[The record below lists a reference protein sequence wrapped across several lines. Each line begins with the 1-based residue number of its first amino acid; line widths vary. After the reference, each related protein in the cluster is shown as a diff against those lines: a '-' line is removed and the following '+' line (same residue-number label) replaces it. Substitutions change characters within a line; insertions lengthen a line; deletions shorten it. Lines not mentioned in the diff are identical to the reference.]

1 MAHKYAVP
9 HAVLY
14 TTELRA
20 TKLDGPAVRLL
31 TWNVASLRSSLKK
44 VGSLLVALV
53 RFVEVCHDIA
63 PLSQLLHHWQLCAG
77 VASDG
82 SNAHNLSGKQFTRCW
97 NAFTITPMSGAC
109 WT

>member
-53 RFVEVCHDIA
+53 CFGEIRHDVA

-77 VASDG
+77 GASG
-82 SNAHNLSGKQFTRCW
+82 RSIAHNLSGT
-97 NAFTITPMSGAC
+97 TSPDGMHPP
-109 WT
+109 

>member
-1 MAHKYAVP
+1 MYAVP

-53 RFVEVCHDIA
+53 RFGEVQHDVS
-63 PLSQLLHHWQLCAG
+63 PLSQLLHHRQLCAG
-77 VASDG
+77 GASG
-82 SNAHNLSGKQFTRCW
+82 GLSAHNLSGSQFIRCW
-97 NAFTITPMSGAC
+97 NAATEIPMSGGYSS
-109 WT
+109 